1 MTNEIQVTSVNKS
14 AIEGT
19 WFIGTIG
26 GTQFEVLVHDQAD
39 EDYNYNGGKVA
50 TLAIGKMGSDEYTAF
65 SRGFYDGA
73 KPTGELKAKFDAV
86 ASRYNG

>member
-1 MTNEIQVTSVNKS
+1 MTNQIQVTSTRKS
-14 AIEGT
+14 SIEGT

-26 GTQFEVLVHDQAD
+26 GTQFEALVHDQAD

-50 TLAIGKMGSDEYTAF
+50 NLSIGAIGSKEYAAF

-73 KPTGELKAKFDAV
+73 QPTGELKAKFEAI
-86 ASRYNG
+86 ANRYNG